1 MATLRYSNGVRRAQS
16 NTSQDLPSC
25 YKQTTVS
32 AKQRVLLGEPSG
44 MATAE
49 GVSQARRSLWGSVTQ
64 RVVLLTF
71 SVLET
76 DKQRL
81 PEGSSRSRD
90 MERATGGGIL
100 DQCWNESYNCP
111 GVSGKEG

>member
-1 MATLRYSNGVRRAQS
+1 MAILRYSNGVRRAQS

-32 AKQRVLLGEPSG
+32 AKQRALLGEPSG

-49 GVSQARRSLWGSVTQ
+49 GVSRATRALWGSVTQ

-81 PEGSSRSRD
+81 PEGSSRFRD

-100 DQCWNESYNCP
+100 DQCWTESYNCP
-111 GVSGKEG
+111 GVSGKKG